1 MDLGIAGRRALVCG
15 ASAGIGFACAKV
27 LAEEGCKVVMVA
39 RDAAR
44 LDAAVAQIPGAR
56 GVAADLGA
64 EGVEARLLAEVGPVD
79 ILVTNPGVSPAGS
92 LTDAATVM
100 AATEAVPART
110 MALIGAFLPG
120 MREGG
125 WGRVVNI
132 TSSGVFASGPA
143 LGLSGAVRAALTHMA
158 ASLAQEVAPDGVT
171 VNCIAPGPVDT
182 AGLQHFVERRAR
194 ETGQTIEEVRAAR
207 LASLP
212 TGRFSE
218 PDEVGA
224 LCAFLASGRAAN
236 ITGRTVLADGG
247 ANAFPFL

>member
-15 ASAGIGFACAKV
+15 ASAGIGFGCAQV
-27 LAEEGCKVVMVA
+27 LAAEGCEVIMVA
-39 RDAAR
+39 RDPGR
-44 LDAAVAQIPGAR
+44 LDAAVTQVPGAR
-56 GVAADLGA
+56 GVVADLG
-64 EGVEARLLAEVGPVD
+64 EDGVEARLRDAAGPVD

-100 AATEAVPART
+100 DATRSVPAQT

-120 MREGG
+120 MRAAG

-132 TSSGVFASGPA
+132 TSSGVFASGAA
-143 LGLSGAVRAALTHMA
+143 LGLSGAVRATLTHMA
-158 ASLAQEVAPDGVT
+158 ASLAQEVAADGIT

-194 ETGQTIEEVRAAR
+194 ETGQSVAEVRAAR

-212 TGRFSE
+212 TRRFSE
-218 PDEVGA
+218 PAEVGA
-224 LCAFLASGRAAN
+224 LCAFLASSLAAN

-247 ANAFPFL
+247 ANAYPFL